1 MNLFT
6 TKASLVFVA
15 FFILLSTKQLS
26 AQESNDLEGWS
37 ALQIDIKVTK
47 KLSFS
52 VAEHLRYKKDISTL
66 SNYFT
71 QLETSYE
78 IFQDFQI
85 GAGVRFIKKNDDIG
99 NRQGIE
105 SHFRYQLDALYQHEV
120 KQLNLSYRL
129 RYQNKNELGFS
140 EEEGDI
146 PKGQLRFMLA
156 IGYKLIPIGVVF
168 KLKGELFSTISDGAE
183 PEKIDRN
190 RFTLLASRKFKKI
203 GKFSLFYRIQE
214 DINTIEENVNKS
226 IIGLKYSYSLDLR
239 RSL

>member
-146 PKGQLRFMLA
+146 PRSNFVLCWPLA
-156 IGYKLIPIGVVF
+156 
-168 KLKGELFSTISDGAE
+168 T
-183 PEKIDRN
+183 N
-190 RFTLLASRKFKKI
+190 
-203 GKFSLFYRIQE
+203 
-214 DINTIEENVNKS
+214 
-226 IIGLKYSYSLDLR
+226 
-239 RSL
+239 

>member
-37 ALQIDIKVTK
+37 ALQIDIKGTK

-146 PKGQLRFMLA
+146 PKEQLRFMLA
-156 IGYKLIPIGVVF
+156 IGYKLRPIRVVF

-190 RFTLLASRKFKKI
+190 RFTLLASRKFNKI

>member
-15 FFILLSTKQLS
+15 ILILISTKQLT

-37 ALQIDIKVTK
+37 AVQIDIKATK

-52 VAEHLRYKKDISTL
+52 VAEHLRYKNDISTL

-99 NRQGIE
+99 NKQGME

-146 PKGQLRFMLA
+146 AKEQLRFMLA
-156 IGYKLIPIGVVF
+156 IGYKLKPIRVVF
-168 KLKGELFSTISDGAE
+168 KLKGELFSTISDGVE
-183 PEKIDRN
+183 PKKIDRN
-190 RFTLLASRKFKKI
+190 RFTLLVSRKFKKI

>member
-15 FFILLSTKQLS
+15 ILILISAKQLT

-37 ALQIDIKVTK
+37 AVQIDIKATK

-52 VAEHLRYKKDISTL
+52 VAEHLRYKNDISTL

-99 NRQGIE
+99 NKQGME

-146 PKGQLRFMLA
+146 AKEQLRFMLA
-156 IGYKLIPIGVVF
+156 IGYKLKPIRVVF
-168 KLKGELFSTISDGAE
+168 KLKGELFSTISDGVE
-183 PEKIDRN
+183 PKKIDRN
-190 RFTLLASRKFKKI
+190 RFTLLVSRKFKKI

>member
-146 PKGQLRFMLA
+146 AKEQLRFMLA
-156 IGYKLIPIGVVF
+156 IGYKLRPIRVVF

>member
-15 FFILLSTKQLS
+15 ILILISTKQLT

-37 ALQIDIKVTK
+37 AVQIDIKATK

-52 VAEHLRYKKDISTL
+52 VAEHLRYKNDISTL

-85 GAGVRFIKKNDDIG
+85 GAGGRFIKKNDDIG
-99 NRQGIE
+99 NKQGME

-146 PKGQLRFMLA
+146 AKEQLRFMLA
-156 IGYKLIPIGVVF
+156 IGYKLKPIRVVF
-168 KLKGELFSTISDGAE
+168 KLKGELFSTISDGVE
-183 PEKIDRN
+183 PKKIDRN
-190 RFTLLASRKFKKI
+190 RFTLLVSRKFKKI
-203 GKFSLFYRIQE
+203 GKF
-214 DINTIEENVNKS
+214 
-226 IIGLKYSYSLDLR
+226 
-239 RSL
+239 

>member
-99 NRQGIE
+99 DRQGIE

-146 PKGQLRFMLA
+146 AKEQLRFMLA
-156 IGYKLIPIGVVF
+156 IGYKLKPIRVVF
-168 KLKGELFSTISDGAE
+168 KLTGELFSKISDGAE

-190 RFTLLASRKFKKI
+190 RFTLLASRQFKKI

>member
-99 NRQGIE
+99 
-105 SHFRYQLDALYQHEV
+105 
-120 KQLNLSYRL
+120 
-129 RYQNKNELGFS
+129 
-140 EEEGDI
+140 
-146 PKGQLRFMLA
+146 
-156 IGYKLIPIGVVF
+156 VF
-168 KLKGELFSTISDGAE
+168 YI
-183 PEKIDRN
+183 R
-190 RFTLLASRKFKKI
+190 
-203 GKFSLFYRIQE
+203 
-214 DINTIEENVNKS
+214 TIE
-226 IIGLKYSYSLDLR
+226 GLSFQKLS
-239 RSL
+239 

>member
-156 IGYKLIPIGVVF
+156 IGYKLRPIRVVF

>member
-99 NRQGIE
+99 DRQGIE

-146 PKGQLRFMLA
+146 AKEQLRFMLA
-156 IGYKLIPIGVVF
+156 IGYKLRPIRVVF

>member
-15 FFILLSTKQLS
+15 LFILLSTKQLS

-146 PKGQLRFMLA
+146 PKEQLRFMLA
-156 IGYKLIPIGVVF
+156 IGYKLRPIRVVF
-168 KLKGELFSTISDGAE
+168 KLKGELFSKISDGAE

>member
-146 PKGQLRFMLA
+146 AKEQLRFMLA
-156 IGYKLIPIGVVF
+156 IGYKLKPIRVVF

>member
-140 EEEGDI
+140 EEERDI
-146 PKGQLRFMLA
+146 PKEQLRFMLA
-156 IGYKLIPIGVVF
+156 IGYKLRPIRVVF